1 MNPTDDISTILYV
14 IALKYIKLPKEVM
27 IVEYRRKIA
36 VVYSLEDALKE
47 VNFMRQHGFFEH
59 EIHISAKDIRPL
71 HELKMYTD
79 IDIRQAGSLFDKFL
93 SVLLKMRLYEVGL
106 RSIGFS
112 TEELFHYGQLI
123 EKGAI
128 FMVAQHDQPIVKQTQ
143 KDVAFA
149 KSNVLDRT

>member
-1 MNPTDDISTILYV
+1 M
-14 IALKYIKLPKEVM
+14 
-27 IVEYRRKIA
+27 EYRRKIA
-36 VVYSLEDALKE
+36 VGYSLEDALKE
-47 VNFMRQHGFFEH
+47 VNFMRQHGCFEH
-59 EIHISAKDIRPL
+59 EIHIFAKDIRPL

-128 FMVAQHDQPIVKQTQ
+128 FMVAQHDQPIEKQTQ